1 MYSYEVRIRAVKLY
15 EKYGKRATA
24 VIRELGYPD
33 RHVLAK
39 WYQEYIS
46 EGTLKEKITR
56 KPKYTAEQRAAAVE
70 IYLSHGRNMNL
81 TIHVLG
87 YPGRATLSQW
97 LSEDC
102 PEGKRTCKS
111 GTPTVYLSQEQR
123 EKAAIDMCTRT
134 ESAQEIADRYQ
145 VSRYTV
151 YNCQWQVFGKGASH
165 MKKPTQEAV
174 TVEIVEELRAEVER
188 LAKEKAELERQ
199 VYRCQLERDVL
210 EKAAEILKKT
220 RASV

>member
-1 MYSYEVRIRAVKLY
+1 MYSYEDRIRAVKLY
-15 EKYGKRATA
+15 EKYGKRAAA

-56 KPKYTAEQRAAAVE
+56 KPKYTEEQRAAAIE
-70 IYLSHGRNMNL
+70 FYLSHGKNMNL

-97 LSEDC
+97 ISEDC
-102 PEGKRTCKS
+102 PEEKRTCNS
-111 GTPTVYLSQEQR
+111 GAPKVYLSQEQR
-123 EKAAIDMCTRT
+123 EHAAIDMCTRT

-151 YNCQWQVFGKGASH
+151 YNCQWQVFGKGTSY
-165 MKKPTQEAV
+165 MKKPAKQPATEEMVQ
-174 TVEIVEELRAEVER
+174 ELRSEVER
-188 LAKEKAELERQ
+188 L
-199 VYRCQLERDVL
+199 
-210 EKAAEILKKT
+210 T
-220 RASV
+220 SVPAPTGTGRPRKGY